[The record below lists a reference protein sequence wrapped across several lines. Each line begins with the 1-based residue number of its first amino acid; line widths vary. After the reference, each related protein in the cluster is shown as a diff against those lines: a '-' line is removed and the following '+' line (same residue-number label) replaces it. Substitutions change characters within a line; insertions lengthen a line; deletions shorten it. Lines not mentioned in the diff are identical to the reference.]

1 MTAPLALIEF
11 FQKEAQE
18 YLDRLDLLL
27 ADGDQGPPDA
37 AAFLT
42 SARAL
47 RGSASMTRL
56 EGLGDFA
63 STVERIATGLRDQ
76 ELRWDQRLS
85 FAVRGALGEL
95 RALVA
100 LAAAWGDAEQRRS
113 RTQSVALAS
122 VAAGYIASA
131 PLADAPAS
139 QVVPIARFF
148 PDDGM
153 PAILQRNN
161 APPVTLAQRFRI
173 DIAAGADG
181 VARESAALATSAA
194 GPSQL
199 AIADGV
205 RRALLGLADVAES
218 YGASSI
224 ATLTTKMARA
234 SLATAAERAGVQAF
248 AQLLMDRELTD
259 AQLAQQVKQVGVTW
273 SGAPAATTAADAP
286 PAATPTPSVRT
297 LPPAAPART
306 ATPVSST
313 FAVPPADAPT
323 VPIET
328 LLYRGPAAVA
338 RARDVRDQLKTHW
351 QRGTLADPAARELF
365 DELSDLLDLAGTA

>member
-18 YLDRLDLLL
+18 YLDRLDRLL
-27 ADGDQGPPDA
+27 ADAGQGPPDP

-63 STVERIATGLRDQ
+63 STVERIATGLRDH
-76 ELRWDQRLS
+76 ELRWDQRLH
-85 FAVRGALGEL
+85 FAVAGALGEL

-100 LAAAWGDAEQRRS
+100 LAAAWGDGEQRRS

-131 PLADAPAS
+131 PPADAPAS

-161 APPVTLAQRFRI
+161 APPITLAQRFRI

-181 VARESAALATSAA
+181 VARESAALATSAG

-199 AIADGV
+199 AIADGL
-205 RRALLGLADVAES
+205 RRSLLGLADVAES

-224 ATLTTKMARA
+224 ATLSTQMARA

-259 AQLAQQVKQVGVTW
+259 AQLAQQVKQVSVTW
-273 SGAPAATTAADAP
+273 SGAPAVA
-286 PAATPTPSVRT
+286 V
-297 LPPAAPART
+297 
-306 ATPVSST
+306 ATPVVAT
-313 FAVPPADAPT
+313 IAVPSADAST
-323 VPIET
+323 VPIES

-338 RARDVRDQLKTHW
+338 RARDVRDALKTHW
-351 QRGTLADPAARELF
+351 QRGTLAEPAARELF
-365 DELSDLLDLAGTA
+365 DELSDLLDLVEIA